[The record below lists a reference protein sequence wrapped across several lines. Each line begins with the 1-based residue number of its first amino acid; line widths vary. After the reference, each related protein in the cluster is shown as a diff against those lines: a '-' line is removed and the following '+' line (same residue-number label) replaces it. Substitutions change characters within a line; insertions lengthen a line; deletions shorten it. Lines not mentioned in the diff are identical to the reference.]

1 MITAQQ
7 KTDEKHNPEQAQL
20 PAQSMVTAFANA
32 TPKSAPSVAEMNRL
46 VTLFNQG
53 QQQAGLS
60 LALEMTSQHP
70 LHGFGWKVL
79 GALYQQ
85 QGLKDQALDALKK
98 AAMLLP
104 KDAEVHFNLAN
115 ALCDAGELKSAIA
128 GYKKAIKTNPMFT
141 QAHYNL
147 GLAYQDLGQ
156 LRDAEASFKVALN
169 QNPKNALM
177 HSNLGVLMKNQKRYK
192 EADTY
197 FTQALKLNPDLV
209 EVHYQLGVSL
219 AAQERFEEAEQRLLL
234 ALAQDPNIYEAYCIL
249 NKIYQFQKRDD
260 EAEACLRKVI
270 AIKPDYAEAY
280 FNLANR
286 LKAKGQY
293 AEAEAHHLMAL
304 SVNPEFVESYNN
316 LGMLNLEKGAYAE
329 AVTYFRKALAI
340 KSDYLDAYNNL
351 GIVLNILGQ
360 TQEAEAAY
368 LAALEIDPKLQ
379 GVLNNY
385 SVLLMRHG
393 QPQKAQECLDK
404 ALAIDDQYLGT
415 YINLGVNYID
425 QGKMQE
431 AESICI
437 EALGIQ
443 SDNTQVYSNLL
454 FSMSYL
460 SGESVN
466 RYLERAYEYGQVIA
480 NKVTQKFNTWRC
492 TPSPKRLKVGV
503 VSGDLRQ
510 HAVTYFLENIAQHI
524 NHANIE
530 LVAYSTD
537 VRADHVTHRIKP
549 LFSEW
554 HSLALLNDEQAANL
568 IHSDGIHVL
577 IDLSGH
583 SAGNRLP
590 VFAWKPAPV
599 QVSWLGYWAST
610 GVQEIDYVL
619 TDAVSLPEDLQSQ
632 FVEKIQYL
640 PDTRLCFTEPQ
651 PTVEVSPLPALRNGF
666 ITFGSFQTMAK
677 VSDSVLAL
685 WAQVMQS
692 VPNSKMRWQSKA
704 FGAESYRQSVKQRF
718 TQLGIDES
726 RVELVAFASREDYF
740 AAHAQIDILL
750 DTFPFTG
757 GTTTCE
763 ALWLGVPTLTMAGE
777 TMVARQGASL
787 LTAAGLSDWVTE
799 SQAQYLEKAV
809 QFCSDL
815 KQLSQLRANL
825 RAQVLGSPLF
835 DGKRFAANLELA
847 LWDMWQATEHSGLL
861 VETDVAP
868 AVETQTAAVLPML
881 EPVNTA
887 PSAIA
892 TVITQCE
899 QALKLAPDSVSIH
912 NKLADSFK
920 ALGQLAQAINHYSRS
935 IELNPDEAGS
945 YNNLALIFIMQ
956 GQYDQAEHYCYQAL
970 ERQPDLVEA
979 HNTLGVAKKNQGQL
993 LAAQRAFLQAIKLK
1007 PDYAGAY
1014 TNLASVLQDQ
1024 GYVTEALDC
1033 FKRAVELE
1041 PDNLKSLANLLFAM
1055 NYVDKTGEQILPV
1068 ARHYGKLASQQAPV
1082 KFTTWKHNDALG
1094 KLRVG
1099 LVSGDLREHPV
1110 AFFLQSV
1117 LPHLDQARIELI
1129 AYSTDYR
1136 EDAVTSSL
1144 KPYFAQWHT
1153 LRGLN
1158 DSEAA
1163 QRIHEDGVHVLIDL
1177 SGHTGGSRLPVFA
1190 CKPAPVQASW
1200 LGYYATTGLSQMDYW
1215 VADAVSL
1222 PAALSSLFTEQVKYL
1237 PDSRMCFAP
1246 PTNAPE
1252 VAKLPALLNGYV
1264 TFGCFQNMAKVSEEV
1279 MTLWAQV
1286 MQAVPNTKLRWQ
1298 CKSLADIEVQES
1310 VKKRM
1315 VTCGIDL
1322 ARVSLLGDVS
1332 RQEYLTAHAEVD
1344 VILDTFPFSGGTTTC
1359 EALWMG
1365 VPTLTLAG
1373 QTLVARQGASLLT
1386 AVGLSDWIVETQA
1399 DYVQKARNICQDLNQ
1414 LASLRTNL
1422 RAQVAKSPLFDGAL
1436 FARNME
1442 ILLCDMW
1449 QEHVE
1454 KQAKTKQVLTK
1465 GNAQNQHLTGDQ
1477 TDQQSKVAVQIVS
1490 ATRMTEQEF
1499 WSKAALGL
1507 SLKRHLQQDA
1517 RLSAHVCFDNTRG
1530 LSEIFNDSILQ
1541 AEDDAVM
1548 VFIHDDVWIDEANFA
1563 DTVLAGLEIFDVIGV
1578 AGNKRRLPNQPA
1590 WPFVDLKFTWDDKQN
1605 LSGRVAHGQQ
1615 AFGAISDYGPVPA
1628 ACELLDGV
1636 FLAAKNSVLKSANV
1650 YFDPQF
1656 DFHFYDLDF
1665 CRTATSAGLQLGTWL
1680 VNLTHQSGGAFG
1692 TQRWQDKY
1700 QLYMRKW
1707 ENMPTVLLENS
1718 QENLTHAV
1726 DDVYALAQ
1734 QHQEAGDIEQ
1744 AVTLYLEI
1752 LQVEPNHAEANHNLG
1767 FIEAHTKSV
1776 EEALL
1781 RFEAA
1786 VMAKPNVE
1794 QFWVSYIDALIM
1806 SGAMETAASAIELGL
1821 SHGLSAE
1828 TASILAEEVVQGI
1841 EPSTLNNQQP
1851 SPELCSNEA
1860 IGQLLNRVLTINIED
1875 IRQAKIQSIS
1885 ISPDL
1890 NLSPFESTL
1899 NELNQMGRY
1908 NEILEIIFKSVMS
1921 IKLRPEFIGNKIF
1934 TPYFDAVL
1942 ENINLDV
1949 GQIIPNTKK
1958 MANVVVASEIY
1969 ESGGH
1974 TKVIAELLDT
1984 LENPILVITDIY
1996 DRFAQS
2002 DLFAKIAATLP
2013 TCPVVILPKERYLDK
2028 ATRLAGF
2035 INTCAKNV
2043 FLVSHHDD
2051 AVAVAAC
2058 QKNFDTSYYFVHHA
2072 DHNSSL
2078 GSYVNHFHHVDLFV
2092 DIASQCKQ
2100 DLKRDVSV
2108 LPIHAEDFGGKQFN
2122 YPVKQFS
2129 TVSAGT
2135 SNKFDFSG
2143 AINFAE
2149 VIAASIKTCG
2159 GKHYHFGAIGEDQ
2172 LKLIRTHLAQA
2183 SIAPESF
2190 IYMGNVPSLWNGLL
2204 EIDAHIYVGSFPKRG
2219 GKGEIEA
2226 QGAGYPLLIYK
2237 DPEDPKYLNVA
2248 NCNPLTQNWYTQ
2260 SDFCEGLRSIMF
2272 DHEKYALESRRFY
2285 LAHHTK
2291 SEYLAALNSLIQ

>member
-1 MITAQQ
+1 MITTQQ
-7 KTDEKHNPEQAQL
+7 KTDKQYNTEQAES
-20 PAQSMVTAFANA
+20 PAQSMVTSLANA
-32 TPKSAPSVAEMNRL
+32 TAKSAPNVAEMNRL

-53 QQQAGLS
+53 QQQASLH
-60 LALEMTSQHP
+60 LALEMTTQHP

-85 QGLKDQALDALKK
+85 QGLKSQALDALKK
-98 AAMLLP
+98 AAMYLP

-115 ALCDAGELKSAIA
+115 AFCDAGELKSAVLS
-128 GYKKAIKTNPMFT
+128 YKKSIKINPMFT

-147 GLAYQDLGQ
+147 GLAYQDLAQ
-156 LRDAEASFKVALN
+156 LKDAEASFKVALN

-209 EVHYQLGVSL
+209 EVHYQLGVNL
-219 AAQERFEEAEQRLLL
+219 AVQERFEEAEQRLLL

-249 NKIYQFQKRDD
+249 NKVYQCLGRHD

-293 AEAEAHHLMAL
+293 AEAEAQHLLAL

-368 LAALEIDPKLQ
+368 LAALAIDPKLQ

-425 QGKMQE
+425 QGQMEE

-437 EALGIQ
+437 EALAIQ
-443 SDNTQVYSNLL
+443 PENTQVYGNLL

-460 SGESVN
+460 SGESIN

-480 NKVTQKFNTWRC
+480 KKVTQKFTTWLS
-492 TPSPKRLKVGV
+492 TPNPKRLKVGV

-530 LVAYSTD
+530 LIAYSTD

-568 IHSDGIHVL
+568 IHSHGIHVL

-599 QVSWLGYWAST
+599 QASWLGYWAST

-619 TDAVSLPEDLQSQ
+619 TDAVSLPQDIQSQ
-632 FVEKIQYL
+632 FVEKIEYL

-651 PTVEVSPLPALRNGF
+651 PTVAVSPLPSLRNGF

-677 VSDSVLAL
+677 VSDAVLAL
-685 WAQVMQS
+685 WAEVMQN

-718 TQLGIDES
+718 TQLGIEEN
-726 RVELVAFASREDYF
+726 RVELVAFSSREDYF

-763 ALWLGVPTLTMAGE
+763 ALWLGVPTLTMTGE

-799 SQAQYLEKAV
+799 NQAQYLAKAV
-809 QFCSDL
+809 QFCGDL
-815 KQLSQLRANL
+815 KQLSQLRAGL
-825 RAQVLGSPLF
+825 RAQVLASPLF
-835 DGKRFAANLELA
+835 DGKRFAANLEAA
-847 LWDMWQATEHSGLL
+847 LWNIWQSTGQMASL
-861 VETDVAP
+861 VQADVAP
-868 AVETQTAAVLPML
+868 VVETQTSAAILQL
-881 EPVNTA
+881 ESVTTA

-892 TVITQCE
+892 SVIDQCE

-912 NKLADSFK
+912 NKLADAFK
-920 ALGQLAQAINHYSRS
+920 QTGKLAQAAQHYLRS
-935 IELNPDEAGS
+935 LELNPSEAGT
-945 YNNLALIFIMQ
+945 YNNLALVLIMQ
-956 GQYDQAEHYCYQAL
+956 GQYEQAENYCYQAL
-970 ERQPDLVEA
+970 EHHPDLVEA
-979 HNTLGVAKKNQGQL
+979 HNTLGVAQKNQGRL

-1024 GYVTEALDC
+1024 GYMTEALDC
-1033 FKRAVELE
+1033 FKRALELE
-1041 PDNLKSLANLLFAM
+1041 PDNLKSLANLMFSM
-1055 NYVDKTGEQILPV
+1055 SYIDQTGEQMLAV
-1068 ARHYGKLASQQAPV
+1068 AGQYGALASQQAPMQ
-1082 KFTTWKHNDALG
+1082 FTNWQHSDVVE

-1110 AFFLQSV
+1110 AFFLQSL
-1117 LPHLDQARIELI
+1117 LPHLNSSRIELI

-1136 EDAVTSSL
+1136 EDAVTTSL
-1144 KPYFAQWHT
+1144 KPHFAKWHS
-1153 LRGLN
+1153 LRGLT
-1158 DSEAA
+1158 DVEAA
-1163 QRIHEDGVHVLIDL
+1163 QRIHNDGVHILLDL
-1177 SGHTGGSRLPVFA
+1177 SGHTGGSRLPIFA

-1200 LGYYATTGLSQMDYW
+1200 LGYYATTGLAQMDYW
-1215 VADAVSL
+1215 LADEVSL
-1222 PAALSSLFTEQVKYL
+1222 PKSLAPLFGEQIKYF
-1237 PDSRMCFAP
+1237 PHSRMCFTP
-1246 PTNAPE
+1246 PAYAPE
-1252 VAKLPALLNGYV
+1252 VAMLPALSNGYV
-1264 TFGCFQNMAKVSEEV
+1264 TFGCFQNMAKISEEV
-1279 MTLWAQV
+1279 MTLWAQI
-1286 MQAVPNTKLRWQ
+1286 MQAMPDAQLRWQ

-1310 VKKRM
+1310 IKKRM
-1315 VTCGIDL
+1315 AACGIDL
-1322 ARVSLLGDVS
+1322 ARVRLVGDVV
-1332 RQEYLTAHAEVD
+1332 RQDYLAAYAEVD
-1344 VILDTFPFSGGTTTC
+1344 VVLDTFPFSGGTTTC

-1373 QTLVARQGASLLT
+1373 QTVVARQGASLLT
-1386 AVGLSDWIVETQA
+1386 AAGLVDWVAESQAEYVE
-1399 DYVQKARNICQDLNQ
+1399 KASSLCNNLNQ
-1414 LASLRTNL
+1414 LADLRASLRTH
-1422 RAQVAKSPLFDGAL
+1422 VANSPLFDGAL
-1436 FARNME
+1436 FAQHME
-1442 ILLCDMW
+1442 ILLWDMW
-1449 QEHVE
+1449 QTHAD
-1454 KQAKTKQVLTK
+1454 KRSTSKQVM
-1465 GNAQNQHLTGDQ
+1465 AQGDAKNQHLAGNQ
-1477 TDQQSKVAVQIVS
+1477 VEQQSKVAVQIVS

-1499 WSKAALGL
+1499 WSQSALGL
-1507 SLKRHLQQDA
+1507 SLKRHLPQDT
-1517 RLSAHVCFDNTRG
+1517 RLSAKVSFENTRG
-1530 LSEIFNDSILQ
+1530 LSEIFNDSLHH

-1548 VFIHDDVWIDEANFA
+1548 IFIHDDVWIDQPNFV
-1563 DTVLAGLEIFDVIGV
+1563 DTVLAGLEMYDVIGV

-1590 WPFVDLKFTWDDKQN
+1590 WPFVDLKFTWDDKKN
-1605 LSGRVAHGQQ
+1605 LSGRVAHGQH
-1615 AFGAISDYGPVPA
+1615 AFGAVSDYGPVPA

-1650 YFDPQF
+1650 YFDEQF

-1665 CRTATSAGLQLGTWL
+1665 CRTAKQAGLQLGTWL

-1700 QLYMRKW
+1700 HLYMQKW
-1707 ENMPTVLLENS
+1707 EGIHMDLPESS
-1718 QENLTHAV
+1718 QQGLTSAV
-1726 DDVYALAQ
+1726 DDVYALAL

-1744 AVTLYLEI
+1744 AVALYLEI

-1767 FIEAHTKSV
+1767 FIEAHTKSL

-1786 VMAKPNVE
+1786 VMAKPDVE
-1794 QFWVSYIDALIM
+1794 QFWVSYIDALMM
-1806 SGAMETAASAIELGL
+1806 SGAIETAASAIELGQN
-1821 SHGLSAE
+1821 HGLSTE
-1828 TASILAEEVVQGI
+1828 TANLLAEEVVQAMESGR
-1841 EPSTLNNQQP
+1841 LNVPQS
-1851 SPELCSNEA
+1851 SPVPYSDEA
-1860 IGQLLNRVLTINIED
+1860 IAQLLNQVLTINVED
-1875 IRQAKIQSIS
+1875 IRQAKIQNIS

-1890 NLSPFESTL
+1890 NLSPFEATL
-1899 NELNQMGRY
+1899 NDLSQIGRY
-1908 NEILEIIFKSVMS
+1908 NEVLEIIFKSVLS

-1942 ENINLDV
+1942 AGVNLNIEP
-1949 GQIIPNTKK
+1949 IIPRAKK
-1958 MANVVVASEIY
+1958 IANVVVASEIY

-1984 LENPILVITDIY
+1984 LENPILVITDVY

-2013 TCPVVILPKERYLDK
+2013 VCPVIVLPKERQLDK

-2058 QKNFDTSYYFVHHA
+2058 QNSLDTRYYFVHHA
-2072 DHNSSL
+2072 DHNPSL
-2078 GSYVNHFHHVDLFV
+2078 GSYVSHFHHVDLFV
-2092 DIASQCKQ
+2092 DIASLCKQ

-2108 LPIHAEDFGGKQFN
+2108 LPIHAQDFGGKHFD
-2122 YPVKQFS
+2122 YPVTQFS

-2149 VIAASIKTCG
+2149 VIATSIKTCG

-2172 LKLIRTHLAQA
+2172 LKLIRAHLEQSA
-2183 SIAPESF
+2183 IPPESF
-2190 IYMGNVPSLWNGLL
+2190 VYLGNVPSLWNGLL
-2204 EIDAHIYVGSFPKRG
+2204 EIDAHIYIGSFPKRG

-2226 QGAGYPLLIYK
+2226 QGAAYPLLIYK
-2237 DPEDPKYLNVA
+2237 DPQDPKYLNVA
-2248 NCNPLTQNWYTQ
+2248 NCNPLTQNWHTQ
-2260 SDFCEGLRSIMF
+2260 ADFCEGLRCIML

>member
-1 MITAQQ
+1 MITTQQ
-7 KTDEKHNPEQAQL
+7 KTDKQYNAEQAES
-20 PAQSMVTAFANA
+20 PAQSIATTLANA
-32 TPKSAPSVAEMNRL
+32 TPKSAPNVEEMNRL

-53 QQQAGLS
+53 QQQASLH
-60 LALEMTSQHP
+60 LALEMTTQHP

-85 QGLKDQALDALKK
+85 QGLKSQALDALKK
-98 AAMLLP
+98 AAMYLP

-115 ALCDAGELKSAIA
+115 AFCDAGELKSAVLS
-128 GYKKAIKTNPMFT
+128 YKKSIKINPMFT

-147 GLAYQDLGQ
+147 GLAYQDLAQ
-156 LRDAEASFKVALN
+156 FKDAEASFKVALN

-209 EVHYQLGVSL
+209 EVHYQLGVNL
-219 AAQERFEEAEQRLLL
+219 AVQERFEEAEQRLLL

-249 NKIYQFQKRDD
+249 NKVYQCLGRND

-293 AEAEAHHLMAL
+293 AEAEAQHLLAL

-329 AVTYFRKALAI
+329 AVTCFRKALAI

-351 GIVLNILGQ
+351 GLVLNILGQ

-368 LAALEIDPKLQ
+368 LAALAIDPKLQ

-385 SVLLMRHG
+385 SVLLMRYG

-425 QGKMQE
+425 QGQMQE

-437 EALGIQ
+437 EALAIQ
-443 SDNTQVYSNLL
+443 PENTQVYSNLL

-460 SGESVN
+460 SGESIN
-466 RYLERAYEYGQVIA
+466 RYIERAYEYGQVIA
-480 NKVTQKFNTWRC
+480 KKVTQKFTTWRC
-492 TPSPKRLKVGV
+492 RSNPKRLKVGV

-568 IHSDGIHVL
+568 IHSHGIHVL

-599 QVSWLGYWAST
+599 QASWLGYWAST

-619 TDAVSLPEDLQSQ
+619 TDAVSLPQDIQSQ
-632 FVEKIQYL
+632 FVEKIEYL

-651 PTVEVSPLPALRNGF
+651 PTVEVSPLPALCNGF

-677 VSDSVLAL
+677 VSDAVLAL
-685 WAQVMQS
+685 WAEVMQN

-704 FGAESYRQSVKQRF
+704 FGAESYRQTVKQRF
-718 TQLGIDES
+718 TQLGIDAS
-726 RVELVAFASREDYF
+726 RVELVAFSSREDYF

-763 ALWLGVPTLTMAGE
+763 ALWLGVPTLTMTGE

-787 LTAAGLSDWVTE
+787 LAAAGLSDWVTE
-799 SQAQYLEKAV
+799 SQEQYLAKAI
-809 QFCSDL
+809 QLCSDL
-815 KQLSQLRANL
+815 KQLSQLRASL
-825 RAQVLGSPLF
+825 RVQVLASPLF
-835 DGKRFAANLELA
+835 DGKRFAANLEVA
-847 LWDMWQATEHSGLL
+847 LWNIWQSTGHMASLAENDMVT
-861 VETDVAP
+861 
-868 AVETQTAAVLPML
+868 AVETQAAVALPPL
-881 EPVNTA
+881 ESVNPA
-887 PSAIA
+887 PSAVVN
-892 TVITQCE
+892 VITQCE

-912 NKLADSFK
+912 NKLADAFK
-920 ALGQLAQAINHYSRS
+920 QTGELAQAVHHYLRS
-935 IELNPDEAGS
+935 LELNPSEAGT
-945 YNNLALIFIMQ
+945 YNNLALVLIMQ
-956 GQYDQAEHYCYQAL
+956 GQYEQAESYCYQAL
-970 ERQPDLVEA
+970 EHHPDLVEA
-979 HNTLGVAKKNQGQL
+979 HNTLGVAQKNQGQL
-993 LAAQRAFLQAIKLK
+993 LAAQRSFLQAIKLK

-1024 GYVTEALDC
+1024 GYVAEALDC
-1033 FKRAVELE
+1033 FKRALELE
-1041 PDNLKSLANLLFAM
+1041 PDNLKSLANLMFSM
-1055 NYVDKTGEQILPV
+1055 NYIDQTGEQMLAV
-1068 ARHYGKLASQQAPV
+1068 ASQYGALAGQQAPV
-1082 KFTTWKHNDALG
+1082 QFTTWQHRDAVET
-1094 KLRVG
+1094 LRVG

-1110 AFFLQSV
+1110 AFFLQSL
-1117 LPHLDQARIELI
+1117 LPHLDSSRIELI

-1136 EDAVTSSL
+1136 EDTMTASL
-1144 KPYFAQWHT
+1144 KPHFAQWHS
-1153 LRGLN
+1153 LRGLT

-1163 QRIHEDGVHVLIDL
+1163 QRIHNDGVHILLDL

-1200 LGYYATTGLSQMDYW
+1200 LGYYATTGLAQMDYW
-1215 VADAVSL
+1215 LADEVSL
-1222 PAALSSLFTEQVKYL
+1222 PKSLAPLFTEQIKYF
-1237 PDSRMCFAP
+1237 PHSRMCFTP
-1246 PTNAPE
+1246 PVYAPE
-1252 VAKLPALLNGYV
+1252 VAILPALSNGHV

-1279 MTLWAQV
+1279 MTLWGQI
-1286 MQAVPNTKLRWQ
+1286 MQAIPDAQLRWQ
-1298 CKSLADIEVQES
+1298 CKSLADIEVQEPI
-1310 VKKRM
+1310 KKRM
-1315 VTCGIDL
+1315 AASGIDL
-1322 ARVSLLGDVS
+1322 ARVRLAGDVA
-1332 RQEYLTAHAEVD
+1332 RQEYLAAYDEID
-1344 VILDTFPFSGGTTTC
+1344 IILDTFPFSGGTTTC

-1373 QTLVARQGASLLT
+1373 QTVVARQGVSLLT
-1386 AVGLSDWIVETQA
+1386 SAGLADWVAESQT
-1399 DYVQKARNICQDLNQ
+1399 DYVSKAVSLCNNLNQ
-1414 LASLRTNL
+1414 LADLRASL
-1422 RAQVAKSPLFDGAL
+1422 RAQVASTPLFDGAL
-1436 FARNME
+1436 FAQHME
-1442 ILLCDMW
+1442 TLLWDMW
-1449 QEHVE
+1449 QTHAD
-1454 KQAKTKQVLTK
+1454 KRSKSKQVMAQGDAKNRHLA
-1465 GNAQNQHLTGDQ
+1465 GNQAE
-1477 TDQQSKVAVQIVS
+1477 QQSKVAVQIVS

-1499 WSKAALGL
+1499 WGQSALGL
-1507 SLKRHLQQDA
+1507 SLKRHLPQDT
-1517 RLSAHVCFDNTRG
+1517 RLSAKVCFENTRG
-1530 LSEIFNDSILQ
+1530 LSEIFNDSIHE
-1541 AEDDAVM
+1541 AEVDAVM
-1548 VFIHDDVWIDEANFA
+1548 VFIHDDVWIDEPNFA
-1563 DTVLAGLEIFDVIGV
+1563 DTVLAGLEMFDVIGV
-1578 AGNKRRLPNQPA
+1578 AGNKRRLPQQPA
-1590 WPFVDLKFTWDDKQN
+1590 WPFVDLKFTWDDKKN
-1605 LSGRVAHGQQ
+1605 LSGRVAHGQH

-1650 YFDPQF
+1650 YFDQQF

-1665 CRTATSAGLQLGTWL
+1665 CRTAKQAGLELGTWL

-1700 QLYMRKW
+1700 QLYMQKW
-1707 ENMPTVLLENS
+1707 EGVHMDLPENS
-1718 QENLTHAV
+1718 QQGLTSAV
-1726 DDVYALAQ
+1726 DEVYALAL

-1744 AVTLYLEI
+1744 AIALYLEI

-1767 FIEAHTKSV
+1767 FIEAHTKSP
-1776 EEALL
+1776 EDGLL

-1786 VMAKPNVE
+1786 VMAKPDVE
-1794 QFWVSYIDALIM
+1794 QFWVSYIDALMM
-1806 SGAMETAASAIELGL
+1806 SGAMETAASAIELGQN
-1821 SHGLSAE
+1821 HGLSIE
-1828 TASILAEEVVQGI
+1828 TANLLAEEVVQAMDSAGLNAQQS
-1841 EPSTLNNQQP
+1841 STAP
-1851 SPELCSNEA
+1851 YADEA
-1860 IGQLLNRVLTINIED
+1860 IAQLLNKVLTINVED
-1875 IRQAKIQSIS
+1875 IRQAKIQNTS

-1890 NLSPFESTL
+1890 NLSPFEATL
-1899 NELNQMGRY
+1899 NELSQMGRY
-1908 NEILEIIFKSVMS
+1908 NEVLEIIFKSVLS
-1921 IKLRPEFIGNKIF
+1921 IKLRTEFIGNKIF

-1942 ENINLDV
+1942 ESMNLNV
-1949 GQIIPNTKK
+1949 EPVISRTKK
-1958 MANVVVASEIY
+1958 IANVVVASEIY

-1984 LENPILVITDIY
+1984 LENPILVITDVY

-2002 DLFAKIAATLP
+2002 DLFAKIASTLP
-2013 TCPVVILPKERYLDK
+2013 VCPVIVLPKERNLDK

-2058 QKNFDTSYYFVHHA
+2058 QKNLDTSYYFVHHA
-2072 DHNSSL
+2072 DHNPSL
-2078 GSYVNHFHHVDLFV
+2078 GSYVSHFHHVDLFV
-2092 DIASQCKQ
+2092 DIASLCKQ

-2108 LPIHAEDFGGKQFN
+2108 LPIHAQDFGGKRFD

-2190 IYMGNVPSLWNGLL
+2190 VYLGNVPSLWNGLL

-2226 QGAGYPLLIYK
+2226 QGAAYPLLIYK

-2248 NCNPLTQNWYTQ
+2248 NCNPLTQNWHTQ
-2260 SDFCEGLRSIMF
+2260 SDFCEGLRRIML
-2272 DHEKYALESRRFY
+2272 DHEKYAVESRRFY

>member
-1 MITAQQ
+1 MITTQQ
-7 KTDEKHNPEQAQL
+7 ETDKQLNAEQANL
-20 PAQSMVTAFANA
+20 PTQSMVTAFANA

-46 VTLFNQG
+46 ATLFNQG
-53 QQQAGLS
+53 QQQASLT
-60 LALEMTSQHP
+60 LALELTAQHP

-85 QGLKDQALDALKK
+85 QGLKAQALDALKK
-98 AAMLLP
+98 AAMYLS

-115 ALCDAGELKSAIA
+115 TLCDSGELKLAVAS
-128 GYKKAIKTNPMFT
+128 YKKSIKINPVFT

-156 LRDAEASFKVALN
+156 FKEAEASFKVALK

-177 HSNLGVLMKNQKRYK
+177 HSNLGMLLKNQKRYK
-192 EADTY
+192 EADAY

-209 EVHYQLGVSL
+209 EVQYQLGVNL

-249 NKIYQFQKRDD
+249 NKVYQFQKRDD
-260 EAEACLRKVI
+260 EAEACLRQVI

-293 AEAEAHHLMAL
+293 AEAEAHHLMAI

-316 LGMLNLEKGAYAE
+316 LGMLNLEKGIYAE
-329 AVTYFRKALAI
+329 AVAYFRQALEI
-340 KSDYLDAYNNL
+340 KPDYLDAYNNL
-351 GIVLNILGQ
+351 GLVLNILGQ

-368 LAALEIDPKLQ
+368 LAALAIEPKLQ

-385 SVLLMRHG
+385 SVLLMRIG
-393 QPQKAQECLDK
+393 QPQKAQECLDQ

-425 QGKMQE
+425 QGKMHE
-431 AESICI
+431 AEVICNK
-437 EALGIQ
+437 ALAIQ
-443 SDNTQVYSNLL
+443 PDNTQVYSNQL
-454 FSMSYL
+454 FAMSYL
-460 SGESVN
+460 GGESVH
-466 RYLERAYEYGQVIA
+466 RYLARACEYGQVIA
-480 NKVTQKFNTWRC
+480 KKVSRKITTWLSA
-492 TPSPKRLKVGV
+492 PNPNRLRVGL

-537 VRADHVTHRIKP
+537 ARTDHVTHRLKP

-554 HSLALLNDEQAANL
+554 HSLVLLNDEQAANL
-568 IHSDGIHVL
+568 IHSHGIHIL

-590 VFAWKPAPV
+590 IFAWKPAPV
-599 QVSWLGYWAST
+599 QASWLGYWAST
-610 GVQEIDYVL
+610 GVDEIDYVL
-619 TDAVSLPEDLQSQ
+619 TDAASLPERLQSQ
-632 FVEKIQYL
+632 FIEKIQYL
-640 PDTRLCFTEPQ
+640 PDTRMCFTEPQ
-651 PTVEVSPLPALRNGF
+651 PVVEVSPLPALTNGF

-677 VSDSVLAL
+677 VSDEVLAL
-685 WAQVMQS
+685 WAKIMQS
-692 VPNSKMRWQSKA
+692 VPNSKVRWQSKA
-704 FGAESYRQSVKQRF
+704 FGAEAYRQSVKQRF

-726 RVELVAFASREDYF
+726 RVELLAFASREAYF
-740 AAHAQIDILL
+740 AAHAHIDILL

-763 ALWLGVPTLTMAGE
+763 ALWLGVPTLTMAEE

-787 LTAAGLSDWVTE
+787 LSAAGLSDWVTE
-799 SQAQYLEKAV
+799 NQAQYLEKAV
-809 QFCSDL
+809 QFSRDF
-815 KQLSQLRANL
+815 KQLSQLREKL
-825 RAQVLGSPLF
+825 RAQVLASPLF
-835 DGKRFAANLELA
+835 DGKRFAANLEAA
-847 LWDMWQATEHSGLL
+847 LWNIWQAAGQTALL
-861 VETDVAP
+861 VKPDASQAIEAH
-868 AVETQTAAVLPML
+868 AALDLPQSV
-881 EPVNTA
+881 PINTA
-887 PSAIA
+887 QSQVAATIA
-892 TVITQCE
+892 QCQ

-912 NKLADSFK
+912 NKLAEAFK
-920 ALGQLAQAINHYSRS
+920 QIGELEQSKTHYTRS
-935 IELNPDEAGS
+935 IELNPNDAGT
-945 YNNLALIFIMQ
+945 YNNLALVFIMQ
-956 GQYDQAEHYCYQAL
+956 GQYAQAENFCYQAL

-979 HNTLGVAKKNQGQL
+979 HNTLGVTKKNQGQL
-993 LAAQRAFLQAIKLK
+993 LLAQRAFLQAIKLK

-1024 GYVTEALDC
+1024 GDATEALDC
-1033 FKRAVELE
+1033 FNRAVELE
-1041 PDNLKSLANLLFAM
+1041 PDNLRSIGNLLFAM
-1055 NYVDKTGEQILPV
+1055 NYVDQTGEQILPI
-1068 ARHYGKLASQQAPV
+1068 ARHYGTLATQQAPV
-1082 KFTTWKHNDALG
+1082 QFSTWKHQVALE

-1099 LVSGDLREHPV
+1099 FVSGDLREHPV
-1110 AFFLQSV
+1110 AYFLQNT
-1117 LPHLDQARIELI
+1117 LPHLKQSRIELF

-1136 EDAVTSSL
+1136 EDAVTASL
-1144 KPYFAQWHT
+1144 NPYFAQWRT
-1153 LRGLN
+1153 LRGLT
-1158 DSEAA
+1158 DGEAA
-1163 QRIHEDGVHVLIDL
+1163 QRIHDDGVHILIDL
-1177 SGHTGGSRLPVFA
+1177 SGHTGGSRLSVFA

-1222 PAALSSLFTEQVKYL
+1222 PIALAPLFTEQVKYL
-1237 PDSRMCFAP
+1237 PDCRMCFTP
-1246 PTNAPE
+1246 PIDAPE
-1252 VAKLPALLNGYV
+1252 VAALPALLNGYV

-1279 MTLWAQV
+1279 MVLWAKV
-1286 MQAVPNTKLRWQ
+1286 MQAVPNAKLRWQ
-1298 CKSLADIEVQES
+1298 CKSLTDIEVQES
-1310 VKKRM
+1310 ISKRM
-1315 VTCGIDL
+1315 ATCGVDL
-1322 ARVSLLGDVS
+1322 ARVILLGDIS
-1332 RQEYLTAHAEVD
+1332 RQAYLTAYADVD
-1344 VILDTFPFSGGTTTC
+1344 VVLDTFPFSGGTTTC

-1386 AVGLSDWIVETQA
+1386 SAGLADWVVETPI
-1399 DYVQKARNICQDLNQ
+1399 DYVQKAQSLCQDLNQ
-1414 LASLRTNL
+1414 LATLRANL
-1422 RAQVAKSPLFDGAL
+1422 RVQVAASPLLDGAL
-1436 FARNME
+1436 FAQNME
-1442 ILLCDMW
+1442 NLLWGMW
-1449 QEHVE
+1449 REYAD
-1454 KQAKTKQVLTK
+1454 KQGKTQQVLTK
-1465 GNAQNQHLTGDQ
+1465 HNAQNHHLPGEKA
-1477 TDQQSKVAVQIVS
+1477 DQQSKVALQIIS

-1499 WSKAALGL
+1499 WSKSALGL

-1517 RLSAHVCFDNTRG
+1517 RLSAHVCFENTRG
-1530 LSEIFNDSILQ
+1530 LSEIFNDSIYQ

-1548 VFIHDDVWIDEANFA
+1548 VFIHDDVWIDEPNFA
-1563 DTVLAGLEIFDVIGV
+1563 DAVLAGLEMFDVIGV
-1578 AGNKRRLPNQPA
+1578 AGNKRRLANQPA
-1590 WPFVDLKFTWDDKQN
+1590 WPFVDLKFTWDNKQN
-1605 LSGRVAHGQQ
+1605 LSGRVAHGQH

-1665 CRTATSAGLQLGTWL
+1665 CRTAKSAGLQLGTWL

-1700 QLYMRKW
+1700 QLYMKKW
-1707 ENMPTVLLENS
+1707 ENMNTVLVESS
-1718 QENLTHAV
+1718 QDNLTLAV

-1744 AVTLYLEI
+1744 AVALYLEI

-1767 FIEAHTKSV
+1767 FIEAHTKSID
-1776 EEALL
+1776 EALF

-1794 QFWVSYIDALIM
+1794 QFWVSYIDALMM
-1806 SGAMETAASAIELGL
+1806 SGAMETAASAIELGKN
-1821 SHGLSAE
+1821 HGLSAE
-1828 TASILAEEVVQGI
+1828 TASILAEELGQGI
-1841 EPSTLNNQQP
+1841 EYSQLNNQQSIAEP
-1851 SPELCSNEA
+1851 ASNEA
-1860 IGQLLNRVLTINIED
+1860 IGQLLNTVLAINIKD
-1875 IRQAKIQSIS
+1875 VQQAKSLNNP

-1890 NLSPFESTL
+1890 NLSPFENTIS
-1899 NELNQMGRY
+1899 ELSNMGRN
-1908 NEILEIIFKSVMS
+1908 NEILEIIFKSVLS

-1942 ENINLDV
+1942 ENINLNV
-1949 GQIIPNTKK
+1949 GNIVPKSKK
-1958 MANVVVASEIY
+1958 MANVVIASEIY

-1984 LENPILVITDIY
+1984 LDNPILVITDIY

-2002 DLFAKIAATLP
+2002 DLFARIAATLP
-2013 TCPVVILPKERYLDK
+2013 TCPVLVLPKERYLDK

-2051 AVAVAAC
+2051 SVAVAAC
-2058 QKNFDTSYYFVHHA
+2058 QKNFDANYYFVHHA
-2072 DHNSSL
+2072 DHSPSL
-2078 GSYVNHFHHVDLFV
+2078 GNYVNHFHHVDLFV
-2092 DIASQCKQ
+2092 DIACLCKS
-2100 DLKRDVSV
+2100 DLKREVSV
-2108 LPIHAEDFGGKQFN
+2108 LPIHAQDFGGKQFN
-2122 YPVKQFS
+2122 YPVQNFS

-2149 VIAASIKTCG
+2149 VIAASISTCG
-2159 GKHYHFGAIGEDQ
+2159 GKHYHFGTIPDDQ
-2172 LKLIRTHLAQA
+2172 LQLIRAHLVQA

-2190 IYMGNVPSLWNGLL
+2190 VYLGNVPSLWSGLL
-2204 EIDAHIYVGSFPKRG
+2204 EIDAHIYIGSFPKRG

-2248 NCNPLTQNWYTQ
+2248 NCNPLTQNWHTQ
-2260 SDFCEGLRSIMF
+2260 SDFCQGLSRIML
-2272 DHEKYALESRRFY
+2272 DHEKYAVESRSFY